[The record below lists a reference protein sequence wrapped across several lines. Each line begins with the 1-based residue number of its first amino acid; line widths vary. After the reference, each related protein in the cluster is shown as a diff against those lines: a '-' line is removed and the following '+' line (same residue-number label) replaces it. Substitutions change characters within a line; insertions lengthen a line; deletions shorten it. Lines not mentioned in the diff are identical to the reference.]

1 MTDRVI
7 IVTPPDDIEIDGIR
21 ILLVD
26 LFQTQTQILSAAY
39 NTLSTQHTIINY
51 IWRNGD
57 PVEWLINKKH
67 RSDIV
72 IFNADSNN
80 ELIVGYLAAQSNSYY
95 FGNLKLLSSANT
107 SAIYNDSQS
116 LDIIEKILFA
126 HNQR

>member
-95 FGNLKLLSSANT
+95 FGNLKSLSSANT